1 MAAWGSSTV
10 KAERIPSE
18 PIKNKKSKESE
29 KRNMKKLVSRF
40 MAVLMAMTMMLS
52 MSMTAFAAEASKGT
66 LTVNNTVAG
75 KTLDLYQIFTATK
88 SGDNVAYTL
97 NSAYE
102 GFFKNNTRIPGSESL
117 TGEALSEAAYNY
129 VKTQVGTNGDA
140 GTAKTFAKDMLGWIL
155 DSKNNITATNTV
167 DTTATSTVVPDLAYG
182 YYLVYPKGATDTST
196 APGNQTYTSAASLV
210 SITAGT
216 ATINM
221 KSNYPTVDKKIIP
234 AQSGSGI
241 TVGAIV
247 DASWDGSHQMELD
260 DENDPEDTIA
270 PRGAA
275 DEKKAGD
282 FGIGDTVTY
291 QLTSKVPDM
300 TGYNS
305 YTFKFSDTLSK
316 GLDLKEV
323 LSVKVGD
330 TTLTAKKSGIDTY
343 ALAYDQA
350 KRTLTVTLNDF
361 YNSYK
366 NRTGE
371 TITVVY
377 TATLNKD
384 AVIGMNPNTNKA
396 VVEYSND
403 PKSDGTGTS
412 EPSIVDAH
420 TFDFTIFKY
429 YLKDAKK
436 TGLEKAEFELYKA
449 NEAGDAADTNAKIN
463 IVDEGNGVYRQA
475 TADEAKAADF
485 TSAKIVSDADG
496 KVLVKGLDAGTY
508 YLRETKAPEGYN
520 KLLSDIKVEIKANYD
535 ETTGK
540 LTSYSVDYTYN
551 GTTTTGT
558 AIANKDNSPE
568 VAVENKT
575 GAQLPSTGART
586 ALLLTLAGVVL
597 FAFMAASSIY
607 SKRREAR

>member
-1 MAAWGSSTV
+1 
-10 KAERIPSE
+10 
-18 PIKNKKSKESE
+18 
-29 KRNMKKLVSRF
+29 MKKLVSRF
-40 MAVLMAMTMMLS
+40 MAVLMAMTMILS
-52 MSMTAFAAEASKGT
+52 MSMTAFAADAPKGT

-88 SGDNVAYTL
+88 DGDNVAYTL

-102 GFFKNNTRIPGSESL
+102 GFFKTKVANGSSL
-117 TGEALSEAAYNY
+117 SDEALSEAAYNY
-129 VKTQVGTNGDA
+129 VKDQVGPDGSNGA
-140 GTAKTFAKDMLGWIL
+140 AFAKEILGWIL
-155 DSKNNITATNTV
+155 ENATTVAGTHKTAT
-167 DTTATSTVVPDLAYG
+167 TTASTTVINNLDYG
-182 YYLVYPKGATDTST
+182 YYVVYPLGATDTST
-196 APGNQTYTSAASLV
+196 APGNEIVKSVASLV
-210 SITAGT
+210 NVTDT
-216 ATINM
+216 TVTINM

-241 TVGAIV
+241 TIGAIV
-247 DASWDGSHQMELD
+247 DGSWEGRHDMVLD

-270 PRGAA
+270 PRGTA

-282 FGIGDTVTY
+282 FAIGDTVTY

-323 LSVKVGD
+323 LSVKVGN
-330 TTLTAKKSGIDTY
+330 TTLKAGKTGTNTY
-343 ALAYDQA
+343 ALTYD
-350 KRTLTVTLNDF
+350 KTTRTLTVTLNDF

-366 NRTGE
+366 NHIGE

-403 PKSDGTGTS
+403 PKSDGTGKS
-412 EPSIVDAH
+412 EPSIVDVH
-420 TFDFTIFKY
+420 TFDFTIYKY
-429 YLKDAKK
+429 YLKDQSNKEDK
-436 TGLEKAEFELYKA
+436 TALAKAEFELYKG
-449 NEAGDAADTNAKIN
+449 NTDGTAADEQAKVN

-485 TSAKIVSDADG
+485 TSAKIVSDTDG
-496 KVLVKGLDAGTY
+496 KVLVKGLEAGTY

-520 KLLSDIKVEIKANYD
+520 KLLSDIKVVIEANYD
-535 ETTGK
+535 TTTGK
-540 LTSYSVDYTYN
+540 LINYTVTYTYN
-551 GTTTTGT
+551 GKPITVTNTDKLT
-558 AIANKDNSPE
+558 SPE
-568 VAVENKT
+568 VPVENKT

>member
-1 MAAWGSSTV
+1 
-10 KAERIPSE
+10 
-18 PIKNKKSKESE
+18 
-29 KRNMKKLVSRF
+29 MKKLVSRF
-40 MAVLMAMTMMLS
+40 MAVLMAMTMILS
-52 MSMTAFAAEASKGT
+52 MSMTAFAADATKGT

-88 SGDNVAYTL
+88 NEAGNVAYTL

-102 GFFKNNTRIPGSESL
+102 GFFQSKISGASTL
-117 TGEALSEAAYNY
+117 TGEALSEKAYNY
-129 VKTQVGTNGDA
+129 VKDQVGTDGSNGA
-140 GTAKTFAKDMLGWIL
+140 AFAKDILDWIL
-155 DSKNNITATNTV
+155 KNKTTVAATY
-167 DTTATSTVVPDLAYG
+167 TTATTTDGTTVINNLAYG
-182 YYLVYPKGATDTST
+182 YYVVYPLGATDTST
-196 APGNQTYTSAASLV
+196 APGNETVKSVASLV
-210 SITAGT
+210 NVTDT
-216 ATINM
+216 TVTINM
-221 KSNYPTVDKKIIP
+221 KSNYPTVDKKIIQ

-247 DASWDGSHQMELD
+247 NGSWEGNHQMELE

-270 PRGAA
+270 PRGAE
-275 DEKKAGD
+275 DGKKAED
-282 FGIGDTVTY
+282 FGIGDTITY

-323 LSVKVGD
+323 LSVKVGN
-330 TTLTAKKSGIDTY
+330 TTLKAGKTGTNTY
-343 ALAYDQA
+343 ALAYD
-350 KRTLTVTLNDF
+350 KNTRTLTVTLNDF

-366 NRTGE
+366 NHTGE

-403 PKSDGTGTS
+403 PTTGGTGTS
-412 EPSIVDAH
+412 EPSIVDVH

-429 YLKDAKK
+429 YLKNETK
-436 TGLEKAEFELYKA
+436 TALANAEFELYKA
-449 NEAGDAADTNAKIN
+449 NGEVAGAKVN
-463 IVDEGNGVYRQA
+463 IKKVEEGKYRVA
-475 TADEAKAADF
+475 TPEEIATEGFKSDV
-485 TSAKIVSDADG
+485 IVSGTNG
-496 KVLVKGLDAGTY
+496 KVLVKGLEAGTY

-520 KLLSDIKVEIKANYD
+520 KLLSDIKVEIKPVYD
-535 ETTGK
+535 KTTGK

-551 GTTTTGT
+551 GKTTNGA
-558 AIANKDNSPE
+558 AITNKTDSPE

-575 GAQLPSTGART
+575 GAQLPSTGSKG
-586 ALLLTLAGVVL
+586 ALMVTLAGIVL
-597 FAFMAASSIY
+597 FGALTASKAFGKKKANN
-607 SKRREAR
+607 

>member
-1 MAAWGSSTV
+1 
-10 KAERIPSE
+10 
-18 PIKNKKSKESE
+18 
-29 KRNMKKLVSRF
+29 MKKLVSRF
-40 MAVLMAMTMMLS
+40 MAVLMAMTMILS
-52 MSMTAFAAEASKGT
+52 MSMAAFAAEAPKGT
-66 LTVNNTVAG
+66 LTVNNTVEG

-88 SGDNVAYTL
+88 SGENVAYTL

-102 GFFKNNTRIPGSESL
+102 GFFQSKISGASTL
-117 TGEALSEAAYNY
+117 TGEALSEKAYAY
-129 VKTQVGTNGDA
+129 VKDQVGNDGSNGA
-140 GTAKTFAKDMLGWIL
+140 AFAKDIMGWIL
-155 DSKNNITATNTV
+155 GNTTTVEATH
-167 DTTATSTVVPDLAYG
+167 TTATTGADTTVISGLAYG
-182 YYLVYPKGATDTST
+182 YYVVYPLGATDTST
-196 APGNQTYTSAASLV
+196 APENETVKSVASLV
-210 SITAGT
+210 SVTGDD
-216 ATINM
+216 ATVNM

-270 PRGAA
+270 PHSES
-275 DEKKAGD
+275 DEKKAED

-323 LSVKVGD
+323 LSVKVGN
-330 TTLTAKKSGIDTY
+330 TTLTAKKAGTNTY

-396 VVEYSND
+396 VVEYSNN
-403 PKSDGTGTS
+403 PTTGGTGTS
-412 EPSIVDAH
+412 EPSIVDVH
-420 TFDFTIFKY
+420 TFDFTIYKY
-429 YLKDAKK
+429 YLKDQSNKEDK
-436 TGLEKAEFELYKA
+436 TALAKAEFELYKG
-449 NEAGDAADTNAKIN
+449 NTEGTAADEQAKVN

-496 KVLVKGLDAGTY
+496 KVLVKGLEAGTY

-520 KLLSDIKVEIKANYD
+520 KLLSDIKVVIEANYD
-535 ETTGK
+535 TTTGK
-540 LTSYSVDYTYN
+540 LTSYTVTYTYN
-551 GTTTTGT
+551 GNPITVTNTDKLT
-558 AIANKDNSPE
+558 SPE
-568 VAVENKT
+568 VPVENKT
-575 GAQLPSTGART
+575 GAQLPSTGSKG
-586 ALLLTLAGVVL
+586 ALMVTLAGIVL
-597 FAFMAASSIY
+597 FGVLTAS
-607 SKRREAR
+607 KVFGKKKAKN

>member
-1 MAAWGSSTV
+1 
-10 KAERIPSE
+10 
-18 PIKNKKSKESE
+18 
-29 KRNMKKLVSRF
+29 MKKLVSRF
-40 MAVLMAMTMMLS
+40 MAVLMAMTMILS
-52 MSMTAFAAEASKGT
+52 MSMTAFAAEAPKGT

-88 SGDNVAYTL
+88 NEAGNVAYTL

-102 GFFKNNTRIPGSESL
+102 GFFQSKISGASTL
-117 TGEALSEAAYNY
+117 TGEALSEKAYNY
-129 VKTQVGTNGDA
+129 VKDQVGTDGSNGA
-140 GTAKTFAKDMLGWIL
+140 AFAKDILDWIL
-155 DSKNNITATNTV
+155 KNATTVATTHTTANTTA
-167 DTTATSTVVPDLAYG
+167 DTTVINNLDYG
-182 YYLVYPKGATDTST
+182 YYVVYPLGATDTST
-196 APGNQTYTSAASLV
+196 APGNEKVKSVASLV
-210 SITAGT
+210 SVTGID
-216 ATINM
+216 ATVNM

-247 DASWDGSHQMELD
+247 NASWDGSHQMELD
-260 DENDPEDTIA
+260 DENNPEDTIA
-270 PRGAA
+270 PHSES

-323 LSVKVGD
+323 LSVKVGN
-330 TTLTAKKSGIDTY
+330 TTLTAKSTGANTY
-343 ALAYDQA
+343 ALAYD
-350 KRTLTVTLNDF
+350 KSNRTLTVTLNDF

-366 NRTGE
+366 NRTGD

-377 TATLNKD
+377 TATLNRD

-396 VVEYSND
+396 VVEYSNN
-403 PKSDGTGTS
+403 PKSDGTGKS
-412 EPSIVDAH
+412 EPSIVDVH

-429 YLKDAKK
+429 YLKDETQ
-436 TGLEKAEFELYKA
+436 TGLANAEFELYKA

-475 TADEAKAADF
+475 TADEAKATGF

-520 KLLSDIKVEIKANYD
+520 KLLSDIKVEIKPVYD

-551 GTTTTGT
+551 GKTTNGA
-558 AIANKDNSPE
+558 AITNKTDSPE

-575 GAQLPSTGART
+575 GAQLPSTGSKG
-586 ALLLTLAGVVL
+586 ALMVTLAGIVL
-597 FAFMAASSIY
+597 FGALTASKAFGKKKANN
-607 SKRREAR
+607 